1 MQLHLAMRTGG
12 RWDLLV
18 QLLAVVLAG
27 LVRKC
32 DGFVPSTCTGLPTRS
47 TKQMFGLRSD
57 PASQRATCRPRSQH
71 HKLRCLTPIPSGKDP
86 YAAVKKQ
93 TAAATQEAV
102 NSGIKLIELEFPPV
116 RGKLDISLGETLDAN
131 RSFARELARTFSAKL
146 GKALWLVFPDD
157 AEAELAK
164 QTYGGTT
171 FRVVGIKTAINDLK
185 DEDCEMQIV
194 VNPGFDVNE
203 WIVLDSLARP
213 DVPMVMLNG
222 NLDKLRGGY
231 YPRIFFPGLYNAKE
245 RFLKKFETVY
255 YLKALPGGWIFKASA
270 AEDWQIVSIAQTESR
285 GKRAVES
292 RVLETTPERPEYN
305 SAVKVVEVAG
315 REAQRGA

>member
-1 MQLHLAMRTGG
+1 MDSSPAPDSARG
-12 RWDLLV
+12 
-18 QLLAVVLAG
+18 
-27 LVRKC
+27 
-32 DGFVPSTCTGLPTRS
+32 TR
-47 TKQMFGLRSD
+47 
-57 PASQRATCRPRSQH
+57 RPRSQH
-71 HKLRCLTPIPSGKDP
+71 QELRCLTPIPSGKDP
-86 YAAVKKQ
+86 YATVKKQ

-102 NSGIKLIELEFPPV
+102 NSGVKLIELEFPPV

-131 RSFARELARTFSAKL
+131 RSFARELARTFAARM

-164 QTYGGTT
+164 RTYGGTT

-185 DEDCEMQIV
+185 DEECQMQIV

-203 WIVLDSLARP
+203 WIILDSLARP

-231 YPRIFFPGLYNAKE
+231 YPRIFFPGLHNAKE
-245 RFLKKFETVY
+245 RFLKNFETVY
-255 YLKALPGGWIFKASA
+255 YLKALPGGWIFKASGN
-270 AEDWQIVSIAQTESR
+270 EDWQIVSIAQSEKG

-292 RVLETTPERPEYN
+292 RVLESTPVRPEYN
-305 SAVKVVEVAG
+305 RAVKVVEAAG